1 MRAAFYE
8 SDITPPL
15 GGFMWGHY
23 REVRA
28 QNVNEK
34 LYAKAIVLE
43 NDGEIA
49 AIISVDTC
57 TIPEEMHD
65 IVTKRIFDYTGIPQ
79 EKVCISSDHT
89 HAGAPVSDGF
99 EVGCTADQTYTDVFY
114 RLVAD
119 TVILAYNRLCEV
131 KVKYMSVDVP
141 GIAFCRDYE
150 LNDGTL
156 ITHGAGKPNVKRPLA
171 LPDNSLSALVFEK
184 DGEKIG
190 AILNFACHLDTI
202 NKSYKEVGYC
212 GDYPSILSKKL
223 KSSYGHS
230 FVSLF
235 LTGAAG
241 DINTANPNLDEKSYY
256 IFDIGERLWKEFVTN
271 ESSAVEIEKDR
282 INVIKEKVRLKR
294 RKFEFQEDA
303 NQLMAKELI
312 SRKNPLRARNMMYY
326 VTTNSKEYSDLYVQG
341 ILIGDV
347 YISLLPGE
355 IFTESG
361 RKIKTLSPY
370 KKTVVVENC
379 NSYCGYIPT
388 KECFS
393 EKSNMYEISLCYHS
407 CHVPESAD
415 MIVDKALEIA
425 NKI

>member
-1 MRAAFYE
+1 MKAAFYE

-28 QNVNEK
+28 QNVNER

-43 NDGEIA
+43 FDGEIA
-49 AIISVDTC
+49 AIVSVDTC
-57 TIPEEMHD
+57 IIPEEMHD

-79 EKVCISSDHT
+79 DKICIASDHA
-89 HAGAPVSDGF
+89 HNGAPVSDGF
-99 EVGCTADQTYTDVFY
+99 EVGCTADATYKDVFF

-119 TVILAYNRLCEV
+119 TVILAYNRLNDV
-131 KVKYMSVDVP
+131 TVKYMSVDVP

-171 LPDNSLSALVFEK
+171 LPDNSLSALIFER

-190 AILNFACHLDTI
+190 AIINFACHLDTI
-202 NKSYKEVGYC
+202 NKSYNEIGYC
-212 GDYPSILSKKL
+212 GDYPSIISNKL
-223 KSSYGHS
+223 KANYGKN

-241 DINTANPNLDEKSYY
+241 DINTANPNPNEKSYY
-256 IFDIGERLWKEFVTN
+256 IFDIGERLANEFITN
-271 ESSAVEIEKDR
+271 EASATEITK
-282 INVIKEKVRLKR
+282 NKMSVIKDKVRISR

-303 NQLMAKELI
+303 NQIMAKELLT
-312 SRKNPLRARNMMYY
+312 RKNPMRARNMIYY
-326 VTTNSKEYSDLYVQG
+326 VSTNKKEYSDLYVQG
-341 ILIGDV
+341 LLIGDV
-347 YISLLPGE
+347 YLSLLPGE
-355 IFTESG
+355 IFTETG
-361 RKIKTLSPY
+361 RKIKKLSPY
-370 KKTVVVENC
+370 KKTIVVENC

-393 EKSNMYEISLCYHS
+393 EKSNMYEISLCNHS
-407 CHVPESAD
+407 CHVPEAAD
-415 MIVDKALEIA
+415 ILTEKALEIA